1 MTRRFHTDDRGVSI
15 AVSHIM
21 TIAITA
27 ILISGLM
34 FGAGSLLEGEKD
46 RSAGQSL
53 ETIGERLSG
62 EISSVDRLA
71 DDEETETLRVTVD
84 HPRTVSGSQYTIELH
99 DSDDCDDDLISDEL
113 ACLTLRSHG
122 GDVETSVPVVTDAAV
137 EGQASGGTIVI
148 EYEDENDG
156 TISIERDSR

>member
-1 MTRRFHTDDRGVSI
+1 MNKPFQKDDRGVSV

-53 ETIGERLSG
+53 ETIGEGLSG

-71 DDEETETLRVTVD
+71 DEETETLRVTVD
-84 HPRTVSGSQYTIELH
+84 HPQRVSGSQYTIDLE
-99 DSDDCDDDLISDEL
+99 DGDCSAPLVDGQ
-113 ACLTLRSHG
+113 CLVLTSHG
-122 GDVETSVPVVTDAAV
+122 GDVEVGVPVNASADLEGSVT
-137 EGQASGGTIVI
+137 GGTLVI
-148 EYEDENDG
+148 EYDEG
-156 TISIERDSR
+156 TISLEGDPR

>member
-1 MTRRFHTDDRGVSI
+1 MTRRLLEDDRGVSI

-62 EISSVDRLA
+62 EIASVDRLA
-71 DDEETETLRVTVD
+71 GNETENLTVTVD
-84 HPRTVSGSQYTIELH
+84 HPRTVSGSQYTIDLEN
-99 DSDDCDDDLISDEL
+99 DDCSAPLVDGQ
-113 ACLTLRSHG
+113 CLVLTSHG
-122 GDVETSVPVVTDAAV
+122 GDVEVGVPVRTDADL
-137 EGQASGGTIVI
+137 EGSVTGGTLVI
-148 EYEDENDG
+148 EYEPDDDDEG
-156 TISIERDSR
+156 TISLERDPR